1 MQANR
6 TSKDWLVSTRPWS
19 FPAST
24 MPALV
29 AISYAFYVNS
39 NTAIEI
45 NWWFG
50 ILAFF
55 GAAVFQASGNLISD
69 YYDFK
74 YKVDRKESFGSS
86 RMLVDGIFKPK
97 TILNFGLILL
107 SVGVLL
113 GIYLAFNT
121 SFSLFWIG
129 VIGVLCTGFYY
140 KLKYIALGDL
150 TIFIIYGLLIAL
162 GTYVVLTHS
171 LQWRILLISSSLGF
185 LIINILHANN
195 TRDIKHDGQANI
207 KTQAMVLGVKKSIT
221 QYILL
226 GYGAYFIILL
236 CVVLGFLNWLSLIV
250 FITLPILIK
259 NVKVMKTAEVEKP
272 ELIKD
277 MDGASAQLVLMFSLL
292 LALSNFIAGLI

>member
-1 MQANR
+1 MQANK
-6 TSKDWLVSTRPWS
+6 TFKDWLVSTRPWS

-39 NTAIEI
+39 NTAIEV

-50 ILAFF
+50 FLAFL

-107 SVGVLL
+107 LVGVLL

-129 VIGVLCTGFYY
+129 VIGVLSTAFYY

-259 NVKVMKTAEVEKP
+259 NVKTMKTAEVEKP

-277 MDGASAQLVLMFSLL
+277 MDSASAQLVLMFSLL